1 MSKKL
6 RRAAKALAGI
16 GAAYVGSKMLG
27 SKMEQMKRA
36 KGIGTSMDMDTEFKG
51 KVSNLT
57 KKGMKRKM
65 EDSVVPKAKPAVTS
79 ARPKKFMGINF
90 GTTSKPSN
98 LEAFKEAERK
108 RRLKTGFGRNVGK
121 STRGSDFGLTAM
133 GGAKKG
139 KFVTTKCKLGR
150 NKKTKLS

>member
-1 MSKKL
+1 MSKKKL
-6 RRAAKALAGI
+6 RRAAKVLAGL

-27 SKMEQMKRA
+27 KKPMEKVDMKAVYEDMPTPKSKPSIM
-36 KGIGTSMDMDTEFKG
+36 
-51 KVSNLT
+51 
-57 KKGMKRKM
+57 
-65 EDSVVPKAKPAVTS
+65 PKAKPAVTS

-98 LEAFKEAERK
+98 LEAFKEAERQ
-108 RRLKTGFGRNVGK
+108 RRIKTGFGRNVGK
-121 STRGSDFGLTAM
+121 RSTSNFGLDPFGPGM
-133 GGAKKG
+133 GAKTG

>member
-1 MSKKL
+1 MSKKKL
-6 RRAAKALAGI
+6 RRAAKVLAGL

-27 SKMEQMKRA
+27 KKPMEKVDMKAVYEDMPSPKSKPSIM
-36 KGIGTSMDMDTEFKG
+36 
-51 KVSNLT
+51 
-57 KKGMKRKM
+57 
-65 EDSVVPKAKPAVTS
+65 PKAKPAVTS

-98 LEAFKEAERK
+98 LEAFKEAERQ
-108 RRLKTGFGRNVGK
+108 RRIKTGFGRNVGK
-121 STRGSDFGLTAM
+121 KTGYSGFGLGAM
-133 GGAKKG
+133 DGAKTG